1 MVCIQGKIV
10 PARGPA
16 RFGWFAL
23 LCPPLPLLFLFSCR
37 FGIFG
42 TDPGML
48 AVAAGWDPIFEYEG
62 QT

>member
-1 MVCIQGKIV
+1 M

>member
-1 MVCIQGKIV
+1 M

-23 LCPPLPLLFLFSCR
+23 ICPSYFCSRVVLVF
-37 FGIFG
+37 FG